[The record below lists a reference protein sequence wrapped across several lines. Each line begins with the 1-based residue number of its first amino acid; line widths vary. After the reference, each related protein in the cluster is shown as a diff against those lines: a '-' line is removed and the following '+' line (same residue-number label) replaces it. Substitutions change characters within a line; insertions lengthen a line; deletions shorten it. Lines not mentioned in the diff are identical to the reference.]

1 MKSENILVGI
11 ILIILGI
18 LGFAT
23 RSILVGF
30 NNLWDFIMLFLFIAI
45 IIAGILQIRGKW

>member
-11 ILIILGI
+11 ILIIMGI
-18 LGFAT
+18 LGFVI

-30 NNLWDFIMLFLFIAI
+30 NNLWDFIISSVFIVVI
-45 IIAGILQIRGKW
+45 IMGILILKEK